1 MTGIFSLGLTM
12 TLNTLATGHS
22 PSRIYSGVSGE
33 TLTNIGVVHPSGK
46 QIEEVNADLINEGW
60 HIAK

>member
-1 MTGIFSLGLTM
+1 MTGIFNLGLSV
-12 TLNTLATGHS
+12 TLNTLGTGHS

-46 QIEEVNADLINEGW
+46 QTEEVKADLINEG
-60 HIAK
+60 